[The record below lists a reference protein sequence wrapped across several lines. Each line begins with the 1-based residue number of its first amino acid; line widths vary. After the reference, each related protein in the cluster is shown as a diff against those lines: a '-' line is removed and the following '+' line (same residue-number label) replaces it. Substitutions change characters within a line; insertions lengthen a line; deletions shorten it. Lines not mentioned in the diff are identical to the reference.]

1 MPPATAGAKNK
12 KGMSNL
18 AFAVRAVLV
27 VIVMVMLL
35 AGEYKVLRSYTRAH
49 RRKGGSPTR
58 APMLADD
65 GGGSSRVAGGEPAAV
80 SRKDAA
86 ADASAAAAAASSAFA
101 ASAVA
106 KAGAGGSGEK
116 RGDSMIKQGE
126 WRLDPRLN
134 KFVMMTYSKEGKEGE
149 FKKKRGGGRSKVGV
163 KDKEAIAHLEGEHGG
178 EWDWCVHVGFHG
190 LLFDWGFSRFVA
202 FHLKPRST
210 LDFGCGI
217 GLHVD
222 YLTRYEEANMTHAVG
237 IEPNPMSA
245 AGIFGRKHPRARIPP
260 IGLAMNVA
268 EQPDDILDAVGTFDV
283 VYTLEVRTRPPLLP
297 SPLPHLFSFSPRL
310 SPAGSLSPQS
320 QHPRTLKPHSCTSR

>member
-1 MPPATAGAKNK
+1 MPSATAGAKNK

-27 VIVMVMLL
+27 VMVMVMLL

-58 APMLADD
+58 APRLADD
-65 GGGSSRVAGGEPAAV
+65 GGGSGRVTGGEPAEV
-80 SRKDAA
+80 SHE
-86 ADASAAAAAASSAFA
+86 DASSSSSSSSSTSAAT
-101 ASAVA
+101 AVA
-106 KAGAGGSGEK
+106 KAGVGGSG
-116 RGDSMIKQGE
+116 GKQGE

-134 KFVMMTYSKEGKEGE
+134 KFVMMTYNKEGKEGE
-149 FKKKRGGGRSKVGV
+149 FKKKRGGGRHKAGV

-283 VYTLEVRTRPPLLP
+283 VYTLEARTRPPPLLFFPYPPLSSFSRP
-297 SPLPHLFSFSPRL
+297 SPTRSGTLALIPT
-310 SPAGSLSPQS
+310 PQA
-320 QHPRTLKPHSCTSR
+320 PGP

>member
-65 GGGSSRVAGGEPAAV
+65 DGGSSRVTGGEPAAV
-80 SRKDAA
+80 SHKDAA
-86 ADASAAAAAASSAFA
+86 ADASAAASSSSTSA

-134 KFVMMTYSKEGKEGE
+134 KFVMMTYNKEGKEGD

-283 VYTLEVRTRPPLLP
+283 VYTLEVRSRSPLLP

-320 QHPRTLKPHSCTSR
+320 QHPRPLKPHSCTFR